1 MLQTLFIREA
11 LETMGVTTPIQHFWR
26 SSRMKTHR
34 SAKTNVYQRQLLIRR
49 VRQHG
54 WTQRRAAEAAGVS
67 IRTVAKWLARPRNE
81 LADRP
86 SRPHRQPRRLAATTE
101 AAIVAL
107 RHTRATAWQMST
119 ALRLPRSA
127 VTRVLARV
135 GLNRL
140 ALLEPTAPVQL
151 ESACESTLA

>member
-1 MLQTLFIREA
+1 MLQTLFIRET
-11 LETMGVTTPIQHFWR
+11 LETMGVTTPIQRFWR

-49 VRQHG
+49 VRHHG

-67 IRTVAKWLARPRNE
+67 VGTVAKWLARHGSD

-86 SRPHRQPRRLAATTE
+86 SRPHRQPRRLRATTE

-107 RHTRATAWQMST
+107 RRTRATAWQIST
-119 ALRLPRSA
+119 ALGMPRST

-140 ALLEPTAPVQL
+140 ALLAPPLPVQR
-151 ESACESTLA
+151 